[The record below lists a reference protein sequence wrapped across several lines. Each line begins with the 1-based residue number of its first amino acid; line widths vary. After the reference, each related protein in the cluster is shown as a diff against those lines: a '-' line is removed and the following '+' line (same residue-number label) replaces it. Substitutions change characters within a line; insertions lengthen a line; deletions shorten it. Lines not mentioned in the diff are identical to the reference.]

1 VDYKMKMNFIE
12 ALKAKISTNI
22 VEVEL
27 EDEDE
32 ITDEIIKSLYELK
45 IAFDLPTEEVEIAVK
60 SRTLRN
66 S

>member
-1 VDYKMKMNFIE
+1 MKMNFIE

>member
-1 VDYKMKMNFIE
+1 MKIKFIE
-12 ALKAKISTNI
+12 ALKARISTNI

-27 EDEDE
+27 EEDEE

-45 IAFDLPTEEVEIAVK
+45 TAYDLPTEEVEFAVK
-60 SRTLRN
+60 SRALRN

>member
-1 VDYKMKMNFIE
+1 MKIKFIE
-12 ALKAKISTNI
+12 ALKAKIGTNI

-27 EDEDE
+27 ENDEE

-45 IAFDLPTEEVEIAVK
+45 TAFDLPTEEVEIAVK
-60 SRTLRN
+60 SRVLRN